1 MAHGNTLNV
10 FLAFDFVVQIN
21 LAASSDERN
30 FEKRPFISIINC
42 QTVPMQVKSFFTK
55 KLTTLAS
62 AERILVAKVKMGS
75 L

>member
-1 MAHGNTLNV
+1 MRSTEASV
-10 FLAFDFVVQIN
+10 VSFFVKN
-21 LAASSDERN
+21 DLT
-30 FEKRPFISIINC
+30 SIINC

-62 AERILVAKVKMGS
+62 VERILVAKVKMGS